1 MIPETKLDETFPESQ
16 LLMDGFTPSYRMD
29 RNVNRGGIALYVRE
43 DVSSKQIS
51 FKNDDKDIVD
61 ALLKFTLRKRK

>member
-16 LLMDGFTPSYRMD
+16 FLMDGFTPSYRMD
-29 RNVNRGGIALYVRE
+29 RNVNGGGIALYVRE

-51 FKNDDKDIVD
+51 FKSDDKDIVD
-61 ALLKFTLRKRK
+61 ALLKFNLRKRK